1 VFLSIS
7 TQIHIS
13 ASKVMTQ
20 TCDLVLSHEHTV
32 AHPYQIHWD
41 TGKETTLEAPLGHS
55 LEDHQKAKRPLGLA
69 AQDHNSV
76 RSSTPFPSSW
86 NRCHMMPPK
95 KKWWISRP
103 EWTRMIPEGPGGAT
117 PGLPQRISAGDWWP
131 RWRFTSHGPW
141 AHDWYQSLVIL
152 EYLPSIRLPGSGSL

>member
-1 VFLSIS
+1 MFLSIS

-69 AQDHNSV
+69 GTTILFGPQL
-76 RSSTPFPSSW
+76 PFP
-86 NRCHMMPPK
+86 RVE
-95 KKWWISRP
+95 ID
-103 EWTRMIPEGPGGAT
+103 AT
-117 PGLPQRISAGDWWP
+117 
-131 RWRFTSHGPW
+131 
-141 AHDWYQSLVIL
+141 
-152 EYLPSIRLPGSGSL
+152 